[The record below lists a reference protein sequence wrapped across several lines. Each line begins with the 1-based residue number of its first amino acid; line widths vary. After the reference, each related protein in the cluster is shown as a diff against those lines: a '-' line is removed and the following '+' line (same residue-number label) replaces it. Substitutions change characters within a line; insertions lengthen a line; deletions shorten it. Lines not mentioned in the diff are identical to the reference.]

1 MKFRVRNTNLSLTL
15 YIFVKLFDCMQLY
28 LQVNK
33 GRTTI
38 IIAHRLTTIRG
49 ADKILVFS
57 NGQVVEEG
65 SHQDLMKLEGR
76 YSGLVNA
83 QVSEFSA
90 PRVSRSIADQQI
102 EQFDEDLEPITIKC
116 EVRNKLNA
124 YSSMQNKKTQIY
136 ND

>member
-15 YIFVKLFDCMQLY
+15 YIFVKLFDCMQLH

-65 SHQDLMKLEGR
+65 SHEDLMKLEGH

-83 QVSEFSA
+83 QVSEFSG